1 MVKLFFF
8 STFTFLSHISSQI
21 LIQLIFKIKNK
32 IKQSRVKLVSPK
44 KKKKKNCYLTRE
56 ACVMRL
62 VLNNECS

>member
-44 KKKKKNCYLTRE
+44 KKKKNSYLTRE

>member
-1 MVKLFFF
+1 MVKLFFI

-21 LIQLIFKIKNK
+21 LIQFIFKIKNK
-32 IKQSRVKLVSPK
+32 IKQSRVKRVNPK
-44 KKKKKNCYLTRE
+44 KKKSYFKRE